1 MNETGK
7 QKVDELKVRCRKRAW
22 RLVSPENIRT
32 VYEVIRLAAW
42 IWNNLPWR

>member
-1 MNETGK
+1 MNETDK
-7 QKVDELKVRCRKRAW
+7 QKVNELKVRCRKRA

-32 VYEVIRLAAW
+32 AYEVIRLAAW